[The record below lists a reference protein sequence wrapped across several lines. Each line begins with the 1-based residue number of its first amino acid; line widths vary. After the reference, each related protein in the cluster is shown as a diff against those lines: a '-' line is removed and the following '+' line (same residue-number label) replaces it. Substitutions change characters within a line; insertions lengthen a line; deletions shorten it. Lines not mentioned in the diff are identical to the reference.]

1 MSDEAVDES
10 VGPTSRRR
18 TLGAA
23 AAGVLTALLL
33 SLLYWQAE
41 TVSPRRHHTYVL
53 LLRELAEADAQAD
66 AELLANRL
74 ELSRNYDALTA
85 QLQRAR
91 RLGEQIVLLPE
102 FLADD
107 DRRVLVDA
115 ANKLRQT
122 LAEKAALID
131 GFERGN
137 AVLRN
142 SLAYFPLAGD
152 ELLAVVGDA
161 ATGRS
166 AEHYMRQV
174 LAYAQAPDR
183 EHLIAVGRAEFRL
196 LMLRGGAEE
205 RARVDTLLRHGRKIV
220 TTLKDVDRATTK
232 AFELQ
237 SGRQLEVLNREYVRG
252 YDNAWRRAGYYRAA
266 LYTATLTLTVYLAY
280 LFFHL
285 DRTRRRLTATNRQLQ
300 ERYLAQQR
308 AEERLRLHAT
318 AFDNAYEGMTLTD
331 ADGAI
336 LEINPAF
343 TRITG
348 YERSE
353 VIGRNPRVLKSGR
366 HDQEFYAAMWR
377 SILGK
382 GNWRGEIW
390 NRGKYGDVYPEL
402 LSISAVRDDQGQISN
417 FVAVFSDISRLK
429 EQEQQLTQMA
439 YFDALTEL
447 PNRVLLVDRMT
458 LSAAQARRNNTLMA
472 VCYLDLDGFKSVNDT
487 WGHEIGDLLLVEM
500 AARLKSFIRG
510 GDTVARLGGD
520 EFVLLLVGMNNVDE
534 CERAVERM
542 LAVIAQPLHKAP
554 QPIALSASVG
564 MTIFPFDDGDVDAL
578 LRHADQVMYRA
589 KQSGKNCYLVFDPVQ
604 DRHTRSRYDHLA
616 RIYEGMQADQ
626 FVLHYQPVVDLRR
639 GRLVG
644 AEALLR
650 WQHPQRGLVA
660 PDDFLPLTED
670 TDLTVQIGEW
680 VIKSALQQMQRWHL
694 DGHDVPVSINL
705 SGHHLQTANFV
716 QRLDDV
722 LAAYP
727 NQRGRLQIEVLETAA
742 IEDVVKVS
750 QVIEQCRALDVSFA
764 IDDFGTGYSSLTYL
778 KRLPVTTIKI
788 DRSFVGDMLGDAN
801 NLVIVQ
807 GILGLAKAFQRRV
820 IAEGVETADQ
830 GRMLMQLGCDLAQ
843 GFSVA
848 RAMPGDELIEW
859 ATKWQPD
866 PLWRDIAEMRWE
878 AADYPI
884 MVAEVELRNWV
895 TQITYTVREGQ
906 PLPHQ
911 CLHDSRH
918 CSFGRWYGDADAL
931 RYRAVPEFLD
941 LAGHHERLH
950 AIVAEIDRDMREG
963 RHAQARARIGQLIGE
978 QDAILIKLRALQLAV
993 AKPLEAL
1000 R

>member
-1 MSDEAVDES
+1 MSDEAADAS
-10 VGPTSRRR
+10 VGLASRWR
-18 TLGAA
+18 TLGVVAV
-23 AAGVLTALLL
+23 GVLTALVLTF
-33 SLLYWQAE
+33 LYWQAE
-41 TVSPRRHHTYVL
+41 AVSPQRHHDYAL
-53 LLRELAEADAQAD
+53 LLRELREADAQAD

-74 ELSRNYDALTA
+74 QLSRNYDALTV
-85 QLQRAR
+85 QLQRTR
-91 RLGEQIVLLPE
+91 RFGEQVVRPPD

-107 DRRVLVDA
+107 DRRLLVDA
-115 ANKLRQT
+115 AAKLRQT
-122 LAEKAALID
+122 LAEKAELID
-131 GFERGN
+131 SFERGN

-161 ATGRS
+161 SAGRS
-166 AEHYMRQV
+166 AEHYVRQV
-174 LAYAQAPDR
+174 LSYAQAPDQ
-183 EHLIAVGRAEFRL
+183 EHLAAVGRAAFRL
-196 LMLRGGAEE
+196 ELLTGGARE

-237 SGRQLEVLNREYVRG
+237 SGWQLEVLNREYVRG
-252 YDNAWRRAGYYRAA
+252 YDNALRRAGYYRAT
-266 LYTATLTLTVYLAY
+266 LYAATLALTVFLAY
-280 LFFHL
+280 LFFNL

-308 AEERLRLHAT
+308 AEDRLLLHAT

-336 LEINPAF
+336 LDINPAF

-366 HDQEFYAAMWR
+366 HDQEFYAAMWK

-402 LSISAVRDDQGQISN
+402 LSISAVRDEKGQISN
-417 FVAVFSDISRLK
+417 FVAVFADISRLK
-429 EQEQQLTQMA
+429 EQEKQLTQMA
-439 YFDALTEL
+439 YFDALTGL

-458 LSAAQARRNNTLMA
+458 LSAAQSRRSNTLMA
-472 VCYLDLDGFKSVNDT
+472 VCYLDLDGFKGVNDT
-487 WGHEIGDLLLVEM
+487 WGHEVGDQLLVEM
-500 AARLKSFIRG
+500 AARLKIFIRG

-534 CERAVERM
+534 CECAVERM

-554 QPIALSASVG
+554 QPVTLSASVG
-564 MTIFPFDDGDVDAL
+564 ITIFPFDDGDVDAL

-604 DRHTRSRYDHLA
+604 DRHTRSRYDRLA
-616 RIYEGMQADQ
+616 RIHEGLRADE
-626 FVLHYQPVVDLRR
+626 FVLHYQPVVDIRR

-650 WQHPQRGLVA
+650 WQHPQQGLVA
-660 PDDFLPLTED
+660 PEDFLPLTED

-680 VIKSALQQMQRWHL
+680 VIKTALQQMERWHL
-694 DGHDVPVSINL
+694 DGHDLPVSINL
-705 SGHHLQTANFV
+705 SGHHLQTANFA
-716 QRLDDV
+716 QRLGDV
-722 LAAYP
+722 LAGYP
-727 NQRGRLQIEVLETAA
+727 DQRGRLQIEVLETAA
-742 IEDVVKVS
+742 IEDVIKVS

-764 IDDFGTGYSSLTYL
+764 LDDFGTGYSSLTYL

-788 DRSFVGDMLGDAN
+788 DRSFVGDMLGDCN

-807 GILGLAKAFQRRV
+807 GILGLARAFQRRV
-820 IAEGVETADQ
+820 VAEGVETADQ

-843 GFSVA
+843 GFSIA
-848 RAMPGDELIEW
+848 RAMPGDELIDW
-859 ATKWQPD
+859 AATWQPD
-866 PLWRDIAEMRWE
+866 PLWREIAGLRWE
-878 AADYPI
+878 AADYPM

-895 TQITYTVREGQ
+895 TQINYTVREGQ

-918 CSFGRWYGDADAL
+918 CSFGRWYADADAS
-931 RYRAVPEFLD
+931 RYRTVPEFLD
-941 LAGHHERLH
+941 LAGHHDRLH
-950 AIVAEIDRDMREG
+950 VIVGEIDREMRDG
-963 RHAQARARIGQLIGE
+963 RHDQARARIGQLIGE
-978 QDAILIKLRALQLAV
+978 QDAILAKLRALQLAV
-993 AKPLEAL
+993 AKPL
-1000 R
+1000 

>member
-1 MSDEAVDES
+1 MSDEAADES
-10 VGPTSRRR
+10 GGPTSRRR
-18 TLGAA
+18 ALGVA

-41 TVSPRRHHTYVL
+41 AVSPQRHHAYAL
-53 LLRELAEADAQAD
+53 LLRELGEADAQAD

-91 RLGEQIVLLPE
+91 RLGEQIVLPPE

-122 LAEKAALID
+122 LAEKATLID

-142 SLAYFPLAGD
+142 SRAYFPFAGD

-196 LMLRGGAEE
+196 LMVRGGAQE

-220 TTLKDVDRATTK
+220 TTLKDVDRATTN

-252 YDNAWRRAGYYRAA
+252 YDNAWRRAGYFRAA
-266 LYTATLTLTVYLAY
+266 LYTVTLTLTVYLAY
-280 LFFHL
+280 LFFNL

-343 TRITG
+343 SRITG

-402 LSISAVRDDQGQISN
+402 LSISAVRDGQGQISN

-458 LSAAQARRNNTLMA
+458 LSAAQSRRNNTLMA

-554 QPIALSASVG
+554 QPVGLSASVG

-616 RIYEGMQADQ
+616 RIHEGLQAEQ
-626 FVLHYQPVVDLRR
+626 FVLHYQPVVDIRR

-680 VIKSALQQMQRWHL
+680 VIKTALQQMQRWHL

-705 SGHHLQTANFV
+705 SGHHLQTANFI

-722 LAAYP
+722 LAAHP

-859 ATKWQPD
+859 AANWQPD
-866 PLWRDIAEMRWE
+866 PLWREIAGLRWE
-878 AADYPI
+878 AVDYP
-884 MVAEVELRNWV
+884 MLVAEVELRNWV

-911 CLHDSRH
+911 CLHDSHH
-918 CSFGRWYGDADAL
+918 CAFGRWHDGSDAL
-931 RYRAVPEFLD
+931 RYSTVPEFLD

-950 AIVAEIDRDMREG
+950 AIVAEIDRDMRDG
-963 RHAQARARIGQLIGE
+963 RHAQARARISQLIGE
-978 QDAILIKLRALQLAV
+978 QDAILTMLRALQLAV
-993 AKPLEAL
+993 AKLL
-1000 R
+1000 